1 MPRGLLY
8 AIFII
13 VPLLLIVGVPLLLW
27 VPNQEPQP
35 GTKVLYWALA
45 IIALTIFA
53 FTLGY
58 RIKNRLLGA
67 LIDERNQMSLS
78 RLQLIIWTIIVILGY
93 STAALWNLFATDA
106 SDPLAVRLP
115 EELWWLLGISTTSFV
130 GAPLILN
137 RKKNQEAN
145 STQQHVNEQRLGEQQ
160 GITPSLINT
169 VGVVPVN
176 ETPQQARL
184 TDMFMGDEIGN
195 GPFLDLGKVQLF
207 FFTIIIVLAYGMA
220 LGELFSTTTG
230 AVEEFPALSESIL
243 FLLGISH
250 TGYLAYKA
258 VPHSDPADRSK
269 YPLSSGWR

>member
-78 RLQLIIWTIIVILGY
+78 RLQLIIWTVIVILGY

-176 ETPQQARL
+176 ETPQQAR
-184 TDMFMGDEIGN
+184 
-195 GPFLDLGKVQLF
+195 
-207 FFTIIIVLAYGMA
+207 
-220 LGELFSTTTG
+220 
-230 AVEEFPALSESIL
+230 
-243 FLLGISH
+243 
-250 TGYLAYKA
+250 
-258 VPHSDPADRSK
+258 
-269 YPLSSGWR
+269 